1 MEKLVRDKMPQI
13 IREKGDK
20 INTRVATKKEFWE
33 KLKEKLKEE
42 VSDYV
47 RTENEEEL
55 ADIYE
60 VLNEIYKI
68 KGLNKKKLAKIRED
82 KIKIKGKYKKR
93 IILEK

>member
-13 IREKGDK
+13 IKMRGDDVK
-20 INTRVATKKEFWE
+20 TRIAGKKEFWE

-42 VSDYV
+42 VNDFV
-47 RTENEEEL
+47 KTENEEEL

-68 KGLNKKKLAKIRED
+68 KGLTKSKLAKIREE
-82 KIKIKGKYKKR
+82 KKKLKGSYRNK
-93 IILEK
+93 IILK